1 MRPRRYQRNVEI
13 DDVFFFWRSYFL
25 VQRTLQRNPVTRQV
39 GSSYKGA
46 TVYGWVL
53 MLTGLFLL
61 FSGLA
66 NLLISQNVT
75 PPSTRF
81 GNSRPISIIF
91 SIAQGLLFVAT
102 GIAIIRK
109 KRIAVTLVW
118 TGTGLS
124 GLGLFLNSLIPLD
137 LFLWLLSLGLAIWYS
152 KKTPLLT

>member
-1 MRPRRYQRNVEI
+1 
-13 DDVFFFWRSYFL
+13 
-25 VQRTLQRNPVTRQV
+25 VTRQV

-66 NLLISQNVT
+66 NLWIDQNVT

-81 GNSRPISIIF
+81 GNSRPISIVF

-109 KRIAVTLVW
+109 KRIETAGVGSSSDRSLRKTRRASEDASQAIARNAGGDDWHNAAPDHFVHEQIQKA
-118 TGTGLS
+118 GLHRVRRQAARPA
-124 GLGLFLNSLIPLD
+124 N
-137 LFLWLLSLGLAIWYS
+137 
-152 KKTPLLT
+152 